1 MAAAE
6 PLIVQIT
13 LTEAERISG
22 VPEPCTVEK
31 ALEALHRDG
40 SPVSKAS
47 DSRNRRSEQCS
58 TPISEI
64 N

>member
-40 SPVSKAS
+40 SPVSKAF
-47 DSRNRRSEQCS
+47 
-58 TPISEI
+58 
-64 N
+64 